1 MVGPARKKEA
11 AKIMQEE
18 GLPERRAAALLMISR
33 TALRY
38 ENKPERR
45 LDERSRLI
53 ELALKHRRFGYR
65 RLGILLRRE
74 GHKINDKRVRR
85 LCRLHSLQI
94 KRKARRRL
102 RGTGEP
108 AARATAPNTIRAMD
122 FISDSLFTG
131 RRFRTL
137 NIVDS
142 YTRECIAVEVD
153 TSLPG
158 RRVIRALDKLK
169 WYRGLPQEVV
179 IDNGLE
185 FTCKEIKTWARN
197 NKVKLKFIDPGK
209 PIQNA
214 IVESFNGKLRDECL
228 NEHWFRNLFDAKKT
242 IEEWRTHFNNFRP
255 HSALGDLTPAE
266 FSCMISEQMSCSLPQ
281 AG

>member
-18 GLPERRAAALLMISR
+18 GLSERRAAALLMISR

-108 AARATAPNTIRAMD
+108 AVRATAPNTIWAMD
-122 FISDSLFTG
+122 FMSDSLFSG

-137 NIVDS
+137 NILDS
-142 YTRECIAVEVD
+142 YTRECIAIEVD

-158 RRVIRALDKLK
+158 RRVIRALDNLK

-179 IDNGLE
+179 VDNGPE
-185 FTCKEIKTWARN
+185 FTCKEIKTWAKK

-242 IEEWRTHFNNFRP
+242 IEEWRAQFNNFRP